1 MLNVLLKDAMT
12 QGYLYV
18 EEQQAAGKAMKVMR
32 DMHISSVFVMRY
44 DRPVGVITERK
55 IIEKAV
61 KGIDL
66 FTATAKDVMSSPV
79 IQLSVDNTV
88 GEACKLMKEK
98 EFRHLAVVDDTGY
111 LKGTITSSNIVNLM
125 GSESF
130 SSIAQVKDVMYP
142 HVVIGKKNSILKD
155 IALELL
161 ELRTCCAIV
170 MSEDTPIGIV
180 SEKDITNCI
189 GFGHHIDK
197 VKLEKIMS
205 TPVIGIHEKD
215 SIAQAIITLRRHRI
229 HRLVCYNYEGQVSGI
244 LALGGL
250 ARNIE
255 KVLN

>member
-18 EEQQAAGKAMKVMR
+18 EEHQAAGKAMKVMR

-55 IIEKAV
+55 LIEKAV
-61 KGIDL
+61 QGVDL
-66 FTATAKDVMSSPV
+66 FTATVKDVMSSPI

-142 HVVIGKKNSILKD
+142 HVVIGQKDSILQN
-155 IALELL
+155 IAEELL
-161 ELRTCCAIV
+161 ELRICCAIV
-170 MSEDTPIGIV
+170 MDEDTPVGIV

-189 GFGHHIDK
+189 GFGHNLSK
-197 VKLEKIMS
+197 VKLEKVMS

-215 SIAQAIITLRRHRI
+215 SVAQAIITLRRHRI
-229 HRLVCYNYEGQVSGI
+229 HRLVCYNYQGQVSGI

>member
-18 EEQQAAGKAMKVMR
+18 EEHQAAGKAMKVMR

-61 KGIDL
+61 QGVDL

-142 HVVIGKKNSILKD
+142 NVVIGEKDSILKD

-170 MSEDTPIGIV
+170 MSEDTPVGIV

-189 GFGHHIDK
+189 GFGHNLSK

-205 TPVIGIHEKD
+205 APVIGIHDKD
-215 SIAQAIITLRRHRI
+215 SVAQAIITLRRHRI

>member
-18 EEQQAAGKAMKVMR
+18 EEHQAAGKAMKVMR

-61 KGIDL
+61 QGVDL
-66 FTATAKDVMSSPV
+66 FTSTAKDVMSSPV

-125 GSESF
+125 CSESF

-142 HVVIGKKNSILKD
+142 HVVVGDNDSILKD
-155 IALELL
+155 ITLELL

-170 MSEDTPIGIV
+170 MSDDKPVGIV

-189 GFGHHIDK
+189 GFGHNIAK
-197 VKLEKIMS
+197 VRLEKIMS

-215 SIAQAIITLRRHRI
+215 SVAQAIITLRRHHI
-229 HRLVCYNYEGQVSGI
+229 HRLICYNYEGQVSGI

>member
-18 EEQQAAGKAMKVMR
+18 EEHQAAGKAMKVMR

-55 IIEKAV
+55 LIEKAV
-61 KGIDL
+61 QGVDL
-66 FTATAKDVMSSPV
+66 FTATVKDVMSSPI
-79 IQLSVDNTV
+79 IQLTVDNTV

-142 HVVIGKKNSILKD
+142 HVVIGQKDSILKD

-161 ELRTCCAIV
+161 ELRICCAIV
-170 MSEDTPIGIV
+170 MNEDAPVGIV

-189 GFGHHIDK
+189 GFGHNLSK
-197 VKLEKIMS
+197 VKLEKVMS

-215 SIAQAIITLRRHRI
+215 SVAQAIITLRRHRI
-229 HRLVCYNYEGQVSGI
+229 HRLVCYNYEGHVSGI

>member
-18 EEQQAAGKAMKVMR
+18 EEHQAAGKAMKVMR

-55 IIEKAV
+55 IVEKAV
-61 KGIDL
+61 QGVDL
-66 FTATAKDVMSSPV
+66 FSATAKDVMSSPV
-79 IQLSVDNTV
+79 IQLGVNNTV

-98 EFRHLAVVDDTGY
+98 EFRHLAVVDDLGS

-130 SSIAQVKDVMYP
+130 SSIAQVKDIMYP
-142 HVVIGKKNSILKD
+142 HVVFGKKESILKD
-155 IALELL
+155 VAYELL
-161 ELRTCCAIV
+161 EKRTCCAIV
-170 MSEDTPIGIV
+170 MSENAPIGII
-180 SEKDITNCI
+180 SEKDITNSI
-189 GFGHHIDK
+189 GFGHRIDK

-205 TPVIGIHEKD
+205 TPIIGIHDKD
-215 SIAQAIITLRRHRI
+215 SVAQAIITLRRHRI

-244 LALGGL
+244 LSLAGL

-255 KVLN
+255 TVIN